1 MTAGRMETPRLTDT
15 SRGGLAEL
23 ADFCADR
30 RRGAHPAAVVEKARA
45 CLLYGLSVG
54 IGSAHAELP
63 WKVARAVDRLGAG
76 GGPARRLLDGR
87 ALAPDAAA
95 FANGSLLHARIQEDA
110 HPAGHVGVVV
120 LPPRLQRPRAL
131 PPPAP
136 TCWRRSSLA
145 TRSRCASAATMPP
158 ISAAAGFA
166 RRRRTAPSGPPP
178 PRPACGD

>member
-1 MTAGRMETPRLTDT
+1 MTAGRMEIPRLTDT

-30 RRGAHPAAVVEKARA
+30 RRDAHPAAVVEKARA

-63 WKVARAVDRLGAG
+63 WKVARAVDRLGGG

-95 FANGSLLHARIQEDA
+95 FANGRSCMREYRRTPTRPDTW
-110 HPAGHVGVVV
+110 GSWCS
-120 LPPRLQRPRAL
+120 PPRLPRPRAL

-136 TCWRRSSLA
+136 TCWRRSAWA

-166 RRRRTAPSGPPP
+166 RRRRTALSGPPP